1 MQILIGVVGGLAIFL
16 YGMQSAGEC
25 LQLAAGSKFK
35 KIIKFL
41 TKNRFLAFLI
51 GCVITFLLQSG
62 NATTVLLVG
71 FVGASLMELNQT
83 IGILLGAFIGSTLTV
98 QLISLKF
105 SGFALVMVAIGCF
118 LRFTKKKLYLRDV
131 GGVIMGFGFVFFGM
145 KIMSD
150 AMIPLRTMPSFNNF
164 LTSLGSMPLLL
175 TLAATV
181 FTAIL
186 QSSAATLG
194 LALSLASQG
203 LLPVDSAIPIIFGA
217 HVGTT
222 VTAVIS
228 GIGASVEAKRVV
240 AAHAILRF
248 ASVLVAFPF
257 IHQVTA
263 LTGSIGG
270 DLSRQIANAHTILN
284 TAWVCLFMP
293 FTAQVVRLAKRVI
306 PEKAEQGPWVPRFI
320 TPQALETPVLA
331 IEQAEKEVVRVGR
344 LIQEMSRNV
353 LDVVLSKDPLKIA
366 ELQSLEAAIDRL
378 SLSITHYLS
387 DINQQSLDKESAQKV
402 IDLLFIVNDLEH
414 IGDRFEKMLLKGH
427 RIKRDDLNFSE
438 KGLGELKSMHETMA
452 EMIDLTVDAMEF
464 GDWEKARTVTLEQ
477 PYIIMDEW
485 KFRKTHITRL
495 QQGIQDTRDTS
506 GTHLDLLDNMLRVC
520 EHNRNIC
527 QVLLYEAGQ
536 LYDLFH
542 IFDDD
547 EADVEDG
554 SDDAFESL

>member
-1 MQILIGVVGGLAIFL
+1 MQIIIGVVGGLAIFL
-16 YGMQSAGEC
+16 YGMQIAGES
-25 LQLAAGSKFK
+25 LQMAAGSKFK

-41 TKNRFLAFLI
+41 TKNRFMAFLI
-51 GCVITFLLQSG
+51 GCIVTFLLQSG

-71 FVGASLMELNQT
+71 FVGASLMNLSQT
-83 IGILLGAFIGSTLTV
+83 IGILLGAFVGSTLTV

-105 SGFALVMVAIGCF
+105 SGYALVMLAIGF
-118 LRFTKKKLYLRDV
+118 LMRIAKQKPHLKDI

-150 AMIPLRTMPSFNNF
+150 AMVPLRTMPSFTHF
-164 LTSLGSMPLLL
+164 LTSLGSIPLLA

-203 LLPVDSAIPIIFGA
+203 LLPVNSAIPIIFGA
-217 HVGTT
+217 HLGTT
-222 VTAVIS
+222 VTALLS
-228 GIGASVEAKRVV
+228 GIGASQEAKKVV

-257 IHQVTA
+257 IKEVTA
-263 LTGSIGG
+263 LTHYIGG
-270 DLSRQIANAHTILN
+270 DLSRQIANAHSILN
-284 TAWVCLFMP
+284 VSWVILFMP
-293 FTAQVVRLAKRVI
+293 FTNQVVRLAERII
-306 PEKAEQGPWVPRFI
+306 PEKREQGIWVPRHI
-320 TPQALETPVLA
+320 TPQALSTPLIA
-331 IEQAEKEVVRVGR
+331 IEQAENEVVRVGR
-344 LIQEMSRNV
+344 LIQDMSRGV
-353 LDVVLSKDPLKIA
+353 LDVVLSKDQLKLA
-366 ELQSLEAAIDRL
+366 QMQSLEAAIDRL

-387 DINQQSLDKESAQKV
+387 DISQQTLDKESAQKV
-402 IDLLFIVNDLEH
+402 IDLLFIINDMEH

-427 RIKRDDLNFSE
+427 RILKDDLKFSE
-438 KGLGELKSMHETMA
+438 EGVEELRSMHETVA
-452 EMIDLTVDAMEF
+452 EMIDLTVDALEH

-485 KFRKTHITRL
+485 KFRKTHICRL

-520 EHNRNIC
+520 EHTRNIC

-542 IFDDD
+542 IFDDED
-547 EADVEDG
+547 EEEAEKK
-554 SDDAFESL
+554 A